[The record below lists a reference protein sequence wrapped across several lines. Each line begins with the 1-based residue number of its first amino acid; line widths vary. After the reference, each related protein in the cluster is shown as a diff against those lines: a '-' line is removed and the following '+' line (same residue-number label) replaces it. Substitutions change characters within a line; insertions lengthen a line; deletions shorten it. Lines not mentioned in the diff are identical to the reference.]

1 MGNDQG
7 DVPLSYAVQLFSGD
21 ASRMGAVLFAFLLFA
36 LPVTADDDLP
46 DRCGA
51 GMQGRPDRIHGLKHG
66 TIQATRPMLATFAD
80 SPSGRFRVHYDT
92 TGVNAV
98 DLADASANGIPDYID
113 ECLAALEHAWA
124 VEIDTLGYKE
134 PPSDSLDGGS
144 GALDVYVRDLGPQ
157 GFYGIASPDRLM
169 RQSPTELWTSFLELD
184 NDYSPTDSTT
194 NGRPSYTTTGL
205 DGLRI
210 TCAHEFHHAVQ
221 NGAYGYIAQH
231 RMLYEMTSTW
241 MEIRCWSD
249 VRDWA
254 FYTKALLERPASWP
268 FSRASG
274 SNGYVW
280 GWFGNVLATLP
291 GNVLRSTW
299 ELIGQG
305 RMPFAA
311 LVEACK
317 SGGSSFEEAMCRAT
331 EALYRTGTRAQSNS
345 YLPGAQLLPELAV
358 GSTLTASGSSA
369 TFTGSMATGEVRT
382 FRFNLVAPSS
392 EKANADVVLAIS
404 DGRLLASDTLRDR
417 PSAYG
422 ITLNATPGAQD
433 VPLASTGWGARVMPD
448 IHCFV
453 VEGSALVETG
463 GPFPQPLDLTSA
475 PRLWVPVSGTFI
487 GQEVKITVLDLDMR
501 PVFNESVRVEKFE
514 RRIVAPVD
522 LNPDLAPGTYLLY
535 LDVKSS
541 SPILH
546 KIFVR

>member
-1 MGNDQG
+1 M
-7 DVPLSYAVQLFSGD
+7 QLFSGS
-21 ASRMGAVLFAFLLFA
+21 ASRMGIVLFAFLLFA
-36 LPVTADDDLP
+36 LPVAAHDDLP

-51 GMQGRPDRIHGLKHG
+51 GVPGVRDRTKDLKHG
-66 TIQATRPMLATFAD
+66 TIQATRPVLALFVD

-92 TGVNAV
+92 AGSNAV
-98 DLADASANGIPDYID
+98 DLTDASANGIPDYIE

-124 VEIDTLGYKE
+124 VQIDTLGYEE
-134 PPSDSLDGGS
+134 PPRDSVDGGS

-157 GFYGIASPDRLM
+157 GFYGIASPDRLL
-169 RQSPTELWTSFLELD
+169 RQSPTELWTSFLEVD
-184 NDYSPTDSTT
+184 NNYSPSDSTT
-194 NGRPSYTTTGL
+194 NGRPSYTTVGL
-205 DGLRI
+205 DALRI

-221 NGAYGYIAQH
+221 NGSYGYISQH

-241 MEIRCWSD
+241 MEMRCWSD

-254 FYTKALLERPASWP
+254 FYTKALLERPSSWP
-268 FSRASG
+268 LSRASG

-280 GWFGNVLATLP
+280 GWFGNVLASLP
-291 GNVLRSTW
+291 GNVLRTTW

-305 RMPFAA
+305 RMPFPA
-311 LVEACK
+311 LVEACR

-331 EALYRTGTRAQSNS
+331 EALYRTGTRAQFNAYMPSAS
-345 YLPGAQLLPELAV
+345 LLPELAV

-369 TFTGSMATGEVRT
+369 TFTGSMSTGEVRT

-404 DGRLLASDTLRDR
+404 DGRLLANDTLRDR
-417 PSAYG
+417 PSPYG
-422 ITLNATPGAQD
+422 ITLNATPGSQD
-433 VPLASTGWGARVMPD
+433 VPLASTGWGARITPD

-463 GPFPQPLDLTSA
+463 GPFPQPLDLASA
-475 PRLWVPVSGTFI
+475 SRLWVPVSGTFI
-487 GQEVKITVLDLDMR
+487 GQEVKITVLNLDMR
-501 PVFNESVRVEKFE
+501 PVFDAPVKVEKFE

-522 LNPDLAPGTYLLY
+522 LDADLAPGTYLLY
-535 LDVKSS
+535 LDAKSG